1 MTSLRQLAAV
11 AGKQPYHTAWPYK
24 SLFINSLTLFTM
36 KTLNRMSLVLNS
48 DQYHAGLMEVCRQF
62 EGDHSDD
69 YLNALVQDLAKAN
82 SSLLGAMHVEK
93 MKRNVKQE
101 YHQLMERL
109 MATSRYIDSC
119 AYVSDEAMKA
129 SAMALKQLLGT
140 YDKPFARMKVD
151 ERVGAVSA
159 LLRDLSTAAMQKH
172 VEKLPEMSGRIKGVQ
187 DALDALK
194 VALHEVDKANGT
206 VPEAQ
211 TKMTLKREAAAKLE
225 KLVDYLKAMSLKDS
239 AAYGEHYAVVTEV
252 IARLNA
258 TRRRS
263 NHLYIEVEL
272 EDDESNEPTEEPQTP
287 TDDSLGKDN

>member
-1 MTSLRQLAAV
+1 
-11 AGKQPYHTAWPYK
+11 
-24 SLFINSLTLFTM
+24 M

-62 EGDHSDD
+62 EEDHSDE
-69 YLNALVQDLAKAN
+69 YLNTLVQDLAKAN
-82 SSLLGAMHVEK
+82 SSLLGAMHIEK
-93 MKRNVKQE
+93 MKRNVKLE

-109 MATSRYIDSC
+109 MAASRYIDSC
-119 AYVSDEAMKA
+119 AYVSDDAMKA
-129 SAMALKQLLGT
+129 SALALKQLLST

-159 LLRDLSTAAMQKH
+159 WLRDLSTAAMQKH

-211 TKMTLKREAAAKLE
+211 PKMSLKREAAAKLE
-225 KLVDYLKAMSLKDS
+225 KLVDYLRAMSLKDS

-272 EDDESNEPTEEPQTP
+272 EDDESGETTEEPQTL
-287 TDDSLGKDN
+287 TDDGLGKDN